1 MRILRTCLP
10 LIFFVFLLM
19 PGCQNQQTGEY
30 VSLSE
35 ILFGAS
41 DAVKQFQ
48 ESELHELLPA
58 DVKAIIAIVTIG
70 LTALGN
76 VVLALKNSNQ
86 KKIITEL
93 VVENPDLKT
102 KSIVTDLK
110 VRKIRKVVTP

>member
-1 MRILRTCLP
+1 MKTLRILLP
-10 LIFFVFLLM
+10 VLVFVLFLF

-30 VSLSE
+30 ISLSE

-58 DVKAIIAIVTIG
+58 DVKTILAIVTIG

-76 VVLALKNSNQ
+76 VVLAFKNQSQ
-86 KKIITEL
+86 KKTITEL
-93 VVENPDLKT
+93 VMENPDLKT
-102 KSIVTDLK
+102 KSIGTDLK

>member
-1 MRILRTCLP
+1 MKTFRILIP
-10 LIFFVFLLM
+10 FLLFIVFVL

-48 ESELHELLPA
+48 ESEIHELLPA

-86 KKIITEL
+86 KKTITEL
-93 VVENPDLKT
+93 VLENPDLKT
-102 KSIVTDLK
+102 KSIGTDLK

>member
-1 MRILRTCLP
+1 MKTLRILIP
-10 LIFFVFLLM
+10 FLLFIVFIL
-19 PGCQNQQTGEY
+19 PGCQNQQTGKY

-41 DAVKQFQ
+41 AAVEGFQ
-48 ESELHELLPA
+48 DSDIHSLLPA

-86 KKIITEL
+86 KKTITEL
-93 VVENPDLKT
+93 VIENPDLKT
-102 KSIVTDLK
+102 NSTETRLQ
-110 VRKIRKVVTP
+110 VRKILKKTTP

>member
-1 MRILRTCLP
+1 MKTLRILLP
-10 LIFFVFLLM
+10 VLVFVLFLF

-41 DAVKQFQ
+41 DAVKGFQ
-48 ESELHELLPA
+48 ESEIHELLPQ

-76 VVLALKNSNQ
+76 VFLALKNHDQ
-86 KKIITEL
+86 KKTITEI
-93 VVENPDLKT
+93 VIENPDLKT
-102 KSIVTDLK
+102 KSVETDLK
-110 VRKIRKVVTP
+110 VRKIRKVATP